1 MSDIRLTVTPRDL
14 TRVAHNPVVVGSSPT
29 RPTFNLRNI
38 EEKMLTNWK
47 VRYAKI
53 LIVLLFAIMTMLQIF
68 SFPGQFAHLRRM
80 GSIELLFEIWFTLL
94 LSFWLFTAQ
103 FALFCLWKIVAQ
115 ITSGSIYNKSSLQW
129 LDKLVH
135 AFKYSLIT
143 ALTVFLS
150 IAVQADDPGAP
161 VMLVAL
167 TLFISTLF
175 VATSLLRDQLRSKS
189 D

>member
-53 LIVLLFAIMTMLQIF
+53 SIV
-68 SFPGQFAHLRRM
+68 
-80 GSIELLFEIWFTLL
+80 LLFEIWLTLL
-94 LSFWLFTAQ
+94 LAVWLFTAQ

-129 LDKLVH
+129 LDKLVQ

-161 VMLVAL
+161 VMLIAL